1 MKLTKERLIQI
12 IKEEV
17 EMNELTNPVD
27 GDVFPSGGEE
37 RIQSDVERISK
48 LMSRIDNY
56 KEYTQLFDVLLAHD
70 WGEESRKKAILKI
83 KRDQINKML
92 TGAPES
98 PTEQE

>member
-17 EMNELTNPVD
+17 EMRELDNPVD
-27 GDVFPSGGEE
+27 GDVLPAGGGEK
-37 RIQSDVERISK
+37 IQSDVERISK

-56 KEYTQLFDVLLAHD
+56 KEYAQLFDVLLAHD
-70 WGEESRKKAILKI
+70 WGEKQRKRNILKI
-83 KRDQINKML
+83 KRDQMNKML